1 MATLD
6 SVTQQRYS
14 LPVRMY
20 NKLFTKILDSSIW
33 LEPTSTRIVWVTF
46 LAVMDE
52 HGFAQFATV
61 GNVANRARVTLEEAQ
76 TAVATLEAPDKAS
89 SDKDHKGRRLE
100 RVPGGWIVL
109 NAEKHRQLVTR
120 ALIQEQTRERVRR
133 HRELKRS
140 GNAPVTPS
148 GSGSGS
154 EKEGTEQPRAAFAAS
169 YGRKPR
175 KTTAT
180 PAPTWPEWTCPH
192 DPACLAQHPCYI
204 KTALEE
210 ARAKRQEEG

>member
-1 MATLD
+1 MTTLD
-6 SVTQQRYS
+6 SVTQKRYS

-148 GSGSGS
+148 GSGSG
-154 EKEGTEQPRAAFAAS
+154 KEETEQTHAAVAAGS
-169 YGRKPR
+169 GRKPR

-180 PAPTWPEWTCPH
+180 PAPTFAEWTCPH
-192 DPACLAQHPCYI
+192 EPACLAQYPCYI
-204 KTALEE
+204 KTGLEE
-210 ARAKRQEEG
+210 ARAKRSAE